1 MWLSYI
7 AHGASS
13 GNFKSKLKNNLN
25 NLHTGLK
32 IVKTSLFVV
41 EIKSKKV
48 KQQMKKIHSPAVQTD
63 DRRL

>member
-1 MWLSYI
+1 MGQSYI
-7 AHGASS
+7 ARGASS
-13 GNFKSKLKNNLN
+13 GNFKSKLKNLN

-41 EIKSKKV
+41 KIKSKKV